1 MSNAMSPW
9 NSDRKNPW
17 SSARRYKANTP
28 SATAPTRTPRLVAA
42 CIASCVITTLPVQVA
57 SLRLSA
63 RVDEPGWDLRTR
75 REVEMDVTHERAAD
89 DVTLRASVTAT
100 LLDAPRA
107 RHGVGHRVECR
118 IVELVAA
125 R

>member
-28 SATAPTRTPRLVAA
+28 SAAAPTRTPRLGAA
-42 CIASCVITTLPVQVA
+42 CIASCVITTLPVQMA

-63 RVDEPGWDLRTR
+63 RVDESTWDLGAR
-75 REVEMDVTHERAAD
+75 REVEMDVTHQRAAH
-89 DVTLRASVTAT
+89 DVPLRASATAT
-100 LLDAPRA
+100 LLYAPRA
-107 RHGVGHRVECR
+107 
-118 IVELVAA
+118 
-125 R
+125 

>member
-1 MSNAMSPW
+1 MSNAMAAW

-17 SSARRYKANTP
+17 SRARRYRANTP
-28 SATAPTRTPRLVAA
+28 SAVAPTRTPRLAAA

-63 RVDEPGWDLRTR
+63 RVDEPAWYLGTR

-89 DVTLRASVTAT
+89 DVTFRASATAT
-100 LLDAPRA
+100 LLYAPRA
-107 RHGVGHRVECR
+107 
-118 IVELVAA
+118 
-125 R
+125 